1 MKPYYPLSLK
11 IKKKKNR
18 KLNNSITKK
27 YNKIMMK

>member
-11 IKKKKNR
+11 IKKKKR